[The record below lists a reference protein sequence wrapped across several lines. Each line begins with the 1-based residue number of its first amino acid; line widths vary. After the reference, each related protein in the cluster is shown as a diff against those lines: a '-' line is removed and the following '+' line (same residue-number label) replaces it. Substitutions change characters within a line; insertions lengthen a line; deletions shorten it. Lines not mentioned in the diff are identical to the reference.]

1 MCYETIV
8 HAPRAAKRIHQ
19 DSTVRNDLSF
29 RLFVIMA
36 SNSMSIR
43 QSSFRIAYAG
53 RKQKSLLSKR
63 AEGFCDLVHTKSTEC
78 FECRADY
85 TPEIYGSLPRR

>member
-1 MCYETIV
+1 MYYETIV

-53 RKQKSLLSKR
+53 RKQKKPSVKAGRRLL
-63 AEGFCDLVHTKSTEC
+63 
-78 FECRADY
+78 
-85 TPEIYGSLPRR
+85 

>member
-1 MCYETIV
+1 MYYETIV

-43 QSSFRIAYAG
+43 QSSFQIAYAG
-53 RKQKSLLSKR
+53 RKQKTKPSVKAGRRLL
-63 AEGFCDLVHTKSTEC
+63 
-78 FECRADY
+78 
-85 TPEIYGSLPRR
+85 